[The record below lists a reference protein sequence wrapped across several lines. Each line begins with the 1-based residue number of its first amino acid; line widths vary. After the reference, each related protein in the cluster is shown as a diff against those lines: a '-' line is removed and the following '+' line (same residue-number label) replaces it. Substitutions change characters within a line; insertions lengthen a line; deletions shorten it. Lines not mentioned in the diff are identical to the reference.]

1 MRSLLLVI
9 GLSLVI
15 PFFGNGQVVL
25 VDHTPGQQGA
35 SVVAQQFELAYSQF
49 SSYGA
54 EDVIVPA
61 GQQWHLD
68 SVLIFGEYATPSGS
82 PTPGAGIIISL
93 MENNAGQPGN
103 VLYTDTLLSGAD
115 PDGDGTLFYHWDEPF
130 VMNPGSCWL
139 VVAARKDYGTGQTQ
153 WQWYSSSITSGD
165 TALWVNPGNGFTLNN
180 CPNWNEVTTCYGSIY
195 EGLSL
200 TLYGCPEAKPEV
212 FGLPSDTFYCSNSD
226 VVISVGASSSSVVFE
241 WSSGSQSDS
250 VIIDQSGSY
259 FLTVTDTVSGCAV
272 VDSVWVDEKLAP
284 SPQIDDMDKCPGASI
299 VVAGYAY
306 DSCTQ
311 LWSDG
316 SSIDSLWVTQPG
328 LYWLQVTDTTSG
340 CMETDTFLVE
350 DLEVDP
356 IQYVNDLPVTFCE
369 GGNVTVTI
377 SNNYSAYLWSNGA
390 TGSAAEVSQSGVVS
404 VTVTDLNGCE
414 LADTIDVLELPSPEP
429 VISVVGYVQGGYVLA
444 CDLCLSGDYQANW
457 STGETT
463 SEINTS
469 GGSIWLTVTDSNGC
483 HGSDTLFIA
492 VGVDE
497 QSSVDLRVYPNPVNG
512 EFYIDFGGESSE
524 GRIILSTLDG
534 RRVIQRK
541 TQSVRE
547 TMDVNSIP
555 SGVYMLTVETQ
566 QQSWTHR
573 IIIQNHN

>member
-1 MRSLLLVI
+1 MRTLLLVI

-15 PFFGNGQVVL
+15 PFFGRGQVVL
-25 VDHTPGQQGA
+25 VDHTSGQQGA

-130 VMNPGSCWL
+130 VMNPGSYWL

-153 WQWYSSSITSGD
+153 WQWFSSSITSGD
-165 TALWVNPGNGFTLNN
+165 TAMWVNPGNGFTLNN

-212 FGLPSDTFYCSNSD
+212 FGLPLDTFYCSNSD
-226 VVISVGASSSSVVFE
+226 VVISVGASSSSAVFE

-272 VDSVWVDEKLAP
+272 VDSVWIEEKNAP
-284 SPQIDDMDKCPGASI
+284 SPQIDDLDKCPGASI
-299 VVAGYAY
+299 VVDGYAC
-306 DSCTQ
+306 DSCAQ

-316 SSIDSLWVTQPG
+316 SSMDSLWVSQPG

-350 DLEVDP
+350 ILEVDP
-356 IQYVNDLPVTFCE
+356 IQYTNDPPFTLCE
-369 GGNVTVTI
+369 GGSTTIEI
-377 SNNYSAYLWSNGA
+377 SNNYTAYSWS
-390 TGSAAEVSQSGVVS
+390 TGSTGNSTEVYTPGFVT
-404 VTVTDLNGCE
+404 VTVTDNNGCE
-414 LADTIDVLELPSPEP
+414 LSDTLFVFILVT
-429 VISVVGYVQGGYVLA
+429 VATITITGYTEGGYQ
-444 CDLCLSGDYQANW
+444 LSANPGFSSYLW
-457 STGETT
+457 STGDTT
-463 SEINTS
+463 QSITTE
-469 GGSIWLTVTDSNGC
+469 GGSIWLQATSSYGC
-483 HGSDTLFIA
+483 QGSDTLFLA

-512 EFYIDFGGESSE
+512 ELYIDFGGESSE

-547 TMDVNSIP
+547 TIDVNSIP

-566 QQSWTHR
+566 RESWTRR